1 MDFTHFIPQAM
12 IPSLHWLG
20 RRNWVEHGDI
30 PDRRQVWG
38 RPKELVILKPGQT
51 PDNFTLKNLSFTDNV
66 PAQPWMKKPD
76 KMYVTPEEYRRYP
89 VEFWTETQRILGWL
103 NHNVVST
110 FWIYSL
116 SKSLAEGAKVF
127 RATTQQCLDLAS
139 DESEMS
145 CDYPFND
152 YHQPYPVFILE
163 LPLEYQTRLKT
174 MFGSQSAP
182 THVFC
187 HHEPGKIIT
196 VSAFFNVSNVVTH
209 LTPNR
214 AEYGTLEQ
222 AIVSNRRRRSNGEVV
237 DPTAYQD
244 IDFDVAEV
252 VQRLAINFGMWM
264 TFIGT
269 HVKGP
274 LDPEELA
281 RLKQLANNKS
291 SKRSKQRRA
300 NNAKTQVMAG
310 LTQFCFNQVVEFHD
324 EIKEIDVRPDH
335 QGGTHRSPKPH
346 RRKAHWRN
354 QACGPLL
361 AERRWIPIKAVMVRK
376 EAFVGSTS
384 QMTST
389 YITKR

>member
-51 PDNFTLKNLSFTDNV
+51 PDNFALKNLSVTEPV
-66 PAQPWMKKPD
+66 QPWMKKPD

-103 NHNVVST
+103 SHNVVST

-163 LPLEYQTRLKT
+163 LPLEYQARLKT

-222 AIVSNRRRRSNGEVV
+222 AIISNRRRRSNSEVV
-237 DPTAYQD
+237 DPTAYKD

-354 QACGPLL
+354 QACGPLQS
-361 AERRWIPIKAVMVRK
+361 ERRWIPIKAVMVRK

-389 YITKR
+389 YITKK

>member
-1 MDFTHFIPQAM
+1 MDFTHFIPHTM

-20 RRNWVEHGDI
+20 RRDWIEHGDI
-30 PDRRQVWG
+30 PDRRHIWG
-38 RPKELVILKPGQT
+38 RPKELVFLKAGEAPSSV
-51 PDNFTLKNLSFTDNV
+51 NLSILGDDNS
-66 PAQPWMKKPD
+66 QPWMKRPD
-76 KMYVTPEEYRRYP
+76 KIYVTNDEYRRYP
-89 VEFWTETQRILGWL
+89 TTFWQETQRILQWL

-110 FWIYSL
+110 FWLHSL
-116 SKSLAEGAKVF
+116 SKSLAEGPKVF

-145 CDYPFND
+145 CDYPFSD

-163 LPLEYQTRLKT
+163 LPIEYQDRLKG
-174 MFGSQSAP
+174 MFKTQTAP

-187 HHEPGKIIT
+187 HHEPNKIIT
-196 VSAFFNVSNVVTH
+196 VSAFFSIANVVTH

-214 AEYGTLEQ
+214 VEYDTLEQ
-222 AIVSNRRRRSNGEVV
+222 AIIGNRRSRANDVP
-237 DPTAYQD
+237 DPSVYHD
-244 IDFDVAEV
+244 IDFDVAET

-274 LDPEELA
+274 LNPEEYY
-281 RLKQLANNKS
+281 RMKQMANVKS
-291 SKRSKQRRA
+291 QRRQKRTA
-300 NNAKTQVMAG
+300 NAQRHLQAAMQ
-310 LTQFCFNQVVEFHD
+310 QFCFNQVVEFHD
-324 EIKEIDVRPDH
+324 EIKEVDVRPDH

-354 QACGPLL
+354 QACGPQQS
-361 AERRWIPIKAVMVRK
+361 ERRWIPIKAVMVRK
-376 EAFVGSTS
+376 SAFVGDMS

-389 YITKR
+389 YITKKKK